1 MTDACLPDVAS
12 RLEAEVAALRARGGS
27 PKEIARALG
36 VRPSVVVPVL
46 RRLAA
51 LQAAGEAADQAAGRS
66 LPALV
71 SCKVN
76 QGWADELDVL
86 GDPGW
91 PRGAGSNGSAGLATV
106 LVARRAQG
114 MRVSVCIYLLD
125 THCLGVKSVIGPRTM
140 TRDQLARLSR
150 QSFEPYGAPPLDA
163 PIELARHLVLGAV
176 AFARRLGFE
185 PPDDYPPCVGHLGTL
200 EGEPAIRFGRHG
212 TPFYVQG
219 PYDDP
224 ARVLRTL
231 DRTVGPDRYHFLL
244 AAPA

>member
-1 MTDACLPDVAS
+1 MGGK
-12 RLEAEVAALRARGGS
+12 LETEVAALRTGGGS

-51 LQAAGEAADQAAGRS
+51 LQAADQAAGRS

-71 SCKVN
+71 RCQVN
-76 QGWADELDVL
+76 QGWADELDVP

-106 LVARRAQG
+106 LVARAARG

-140 TRDQLARLSR
+140 SRDQLARLSR
-150 QSFEPYGAPPLDA
+150 QSFAPYGAPPLDA

-185 PPDDYPPCVGHLGTL
+185 PPDDYPPCVGHLGTF
-200 EGEPAIRFGRHG
+200 EGEPAIVFGRHG

-224 ARVLRTL
+224 RRVLRTL
-231 DRTVGPDRYHFLL
+231 DQAVGPGGYRFLL
-244 AAPA
+244 TVPA